1 MRHQDSK
8 HLTQGQAAMK
18 PRGEKPGMY
27 LVGACSISLCSTQ
40 FFQQGKHQETRD
52 SLGRF
57 LGGRVKRGKELG
69 TADQRES
76 DTTE

>member
-18 PRGEKPGMY
+18 PRGEKPGMH
-27 LVGACSISLCSTQ
+27 LVGACSISLCSAQ